1 MQSFEYLSVRYW
13 PKEINGTG
21 YGFGPRSHHHLDHT
35 LPGFK
40 KRGQLLQSKR
50 TEGTCIAA
58 RPSLHS
64 PCGRRDHWG
73 CPASRRRDTPPPRH
87 AAASRRTGRKLAK
100 CRAPKAS

>member
-50 TEGTCIAA
+50 TEGACIAA
-58 RPSLHS
+58 RTSLHS
-64 PCGRRDHWG
+64 PSRRRDHWG

-87 AAASRRTGRKLAK
+87 AAAARRTDNGARKEA
-100 CRAPKAS
+100 